1 LSFAKKNL
9 PSKYFHI
16 MDKLF
21 LLFAIWAIEITTLK
35 AETLQ
40 IMTTGDGYQYLGSPV
55 PVNTTGNYMGVG
67 LYGTPGGH
75 YSIGFAKFNTN
86 LSRLLGAPK
95 VFLAVNLLSFSAPTF
110 GADGMSAQPTG
121 TTYPVEGGD
130 FTLKVVEL
138 TSSFTGGDGVNA
150 TWATTNLFSPAAAAT
165 ITFTQ
170 AGYQYVDISSTV
182 AGWLSRGA
190 AVKELGFIGIASTP
204 NTWSLNLGTLDPLK
218 NLDGDILA
226 AATPMFLTTIPEPSI
241 VSLLACSLPLL
252 GWVRRRFTKS

>member
-1 LSFAKKNL
+1 MRIFKILVFGLILSGFQQV
-9 PSKYFHI
+9 
-16 MDKLF
+16 
-21 LLFAIWAIEITTLK
+21 K
-35 AETLQ
+35 ADTVQ
-40 IMTTGDGYQYLGSPV
+40 IMTTSDGYKYLGAPTLANGASS
-55 PVNTTGNYMGVG
+55 YMDVG

-75 YSIGFAKFNTN
+75 YSVGFAKFNAD
-86 LSRLLGAPK
+86 LSGLAGAQK
-95 VFLAVNLLSFSAPTF
+95 VFLAINLLNFVAPIF
-110 GADGMSAQPTG
+110 GTDGTSAQPTG
-121 TTYPVEGGD
+121 YTYPVVGGN

-138 TSSFTGGDGVNA
+138 TSSFTGTGVDAN
-150 TWATTNLFSPAAAAT
+150 WATTNLFSPAAAGT
-165 ITFTQ
+165 VTFIQ

-182 AGWLSRGA
+182 AGWISRGA